1 MGLRIA
7 LVAAVAALAVP
18 SGAVAR
24 PLLGVTGSPTRFER
38 LTGQHS
44 TVVQK
49 VIGWGQG
56 DTWGSPFADLFA
68 TMGDVP
74 LLSLTMDG
82 RSGSPAI
89 DSRRVAN
96 GAGDAYLA
104 ALSRAVADWGKP
116 IYVRPFFE
124 ADAFWSSYCAYTQ
137 AGRAKSVA
145 SSTAAFRKA
154 FARTYVMLHGGPA
167 AQMNAALRRLGLPPT
182 RAGDLAANAAPRL
195 KVIWSPQA
203 YAVPELA
210 GNQPERYYPGDAYVD
225 LVGNTIY
232 GEPRIKW
239 AEQETYYRRYA
250 KKSFAIPEWALWR
263 TDDPQYIRDMARFAR
278 THRRLE
284 LLVYDNGKPGS
295 LFDLALRPRSLA
307 AYRASIVP
315 LGPSRRSATTAS
327 RSRAPRLG

>member
-1 MGLRIA
+1 MGLRVA
-7 LVAAVAALAVP
+7 LAAAVLLAAAPAPAGLA
-18 SGAVAR
+18 AR

-56 DTWGSPFADLFA
+56 DTWGSSFADLFA
-68 TMGDVP
+68 TMSDVP
-74 LLSLTMDG
+74 LLSLTMDAK
-82 RSGSPAI
+82 SGSPAI
-89 DSRRVAN
+89 DSRRIAN

-104 ALSRAVADWGKP
+104 ALTQAVADWGQP
-116 IYVRPFFE
+116 IYVRPYFE
-124 ADAFWSSYCAYTQ
+124 ADAFWSSYCAYSQ
-137 AGRAKSVA
+137 AGRAKSAA

-154 FARTYVMLHGGPA
+154 FARTYVILHGGPA
-167 AQMNAALRRLGLPPT
+167 AQMNAALRRLGVPPT
-182 RAGDLAANAAPRL
+182 RVGDLAPNPPPRL

-210 GNQPERYYPGDAYVD
+210 ANQPERYYPGDAYVD
-225 LVGNTIY
+225 VVGNTIY

-250 KKSFAIPEWALWR
+250 KKPFAIAEWALWR
-263 TDDPQYIRDMARFAR
+263 ADDPQYIRDMATFAR

-284 LLVYDNGKPGS
+284 LLVYDSGKPGS
-295 LFDLALRPRSLA
+295 LFDLALRPKSLA
-307 AYRASIVP
+307 AYRAAIVP
-315 LGPSRRSATTAS
+315 LGR
-327 RSRAPRLG
+327 

>member
-1 MGLRIA
+1 MGLRVA
-7 LVAAVAALAVP
+7 LVAAVLLVAAP
-18 SGAVAR
+18 SAFAQR

-44 TVVQK
+44 IVVQK

-56 DTWGSPFADLFA
+56 DTWGSSFADLFA

-82 RSGSPAI
+82 RSGAPATTSARI
-89 DSRRVAN
+89 AS

-104 ALSRAVADWGKP
+104 ALSGAVADWGKS
-116 IYVRPFFE
+116 IYLRPFFE

-137 AGRAKSVA
+137 AGRAKSA
-145 SSTAAFRKA
+145 ANSTAAFRKA
-154 FARTYVMLHGGPA
+154 FARTYVILHGGPA
-167 AQMNAALRRLGLPPT
+167 AQVNAALRRLGLPPT
-182 RAGDLAANAAPRL
+182 RVGDLAPNPPPRL

-210 GNQPERYYPGDAYVD
+210 ANQPERYYPGDAYVD
-225 LVGNTIY
+225 VVGNTIY

-250 KKSFAIPEWALWR
+250 RKPFAIPEWALWR
-263 TDDPQYIRDMARFAR
+263 TDDPQYIRDMAKFAR

-295 LFDLALRPRSLA
+295 LFDLAARPKSLA

-315 LGPSRRSATTAS
+315 LGPSPRSAAKGSWS
-327 RSRAPRLG
+327 RGLRSG